1 MPGLI
6 GRAASGLCDML
17 AEDTS
22 DGWLT
27 VSALARLRGV
37 DKAAISRR
45 VSRLEAA
52 GELMTRAGAHG
63 TKLINVSEFNHA
75 VEMMTDAIQESNGL
89 KARAARRDGE
99 GGASPVGAS
108 AGPAL
113 SRAQTART
121 IAQARIAQLDL
132 NERLGQL
139 LPLDRAQEAARAA
152 AERLRRAVDQMP
164 GRAEEVASGQ
174 TSPFAADL
182 RAALRRDPTGGR
194 AYFKALART
203 QLAELSRV
211 VAEFDSP
218 ASEDDDLG
226 RAEGPAIVSGAM
238 VSA

>member
-1 MPGLI
+1 MAEP
-6 GRAASGLCDML
+6 
-17 AEDTS
+17 AEDDTP
-22 DGWLT
+22 DAWLT

-45 VSRLEAA
+45 VARLEAA
-52 GELMTRAGAHG
+52 GDLTTRAGAHG
-63 TKLINVSEFNHA
+63 TKLINRAAFDRA
-75 VEMMTDAIQESNGL
+75 VEMTTDAIQEGNGL
-89 KARAARRDGE
+89 RAKAARDGE
-99 GGASPVGAS
+99 RGASPLGAS

-121 IAQARIAQLDL
+121 IAQAHIANLDL
-132 NERLGQL
+132 NERVGKL
-139 LPLDRAQEAARAA
+139 LPLDRVQEAARSC

-174 TSPFAADL
+174 ASPFAA
-182 RAALRRDPTGGR
+182 ALRSALRQDPTGGR

-211 VAEFDSP
+211 VAEFDP
-218 ASEDDDLG
+218 QAPVEDDIE
-226 RAEGPAIVSGAM
+226 RADAPTIVSGEM

>member
-1 MPGLI
+1 M
-6 GRAASGLCDML
+6 ADDADN
-17 AEDTS
+17 
-22 DGWLT
+22 GWVT

-45 VSRLEAA
+45 VARLEAA
-52 GELMTRAGAHG
+52 GDLTTRAGAHG

-75 VEMMTDAIQESNGL
+75 VEMTTDAIQESNGL

-164 GRAEEVASGQ
+164 ARAEEVASALAKD
-174 TSPFAADL
+174 SPFARASRCAQSRPAGRAIIL
-182 RAALRRDPTGGR
+182 PVARTRAARRAGEAGDRLQRPFRRSLRGG
-194 AYFKALART
+194 YALRIA
-203 QLAELSRV
+203 
-211 VAEFDSP
+211 
-218 ASEDDDLG
+218 G
-226 RAEGPAIVSGAM
+226 R
-238 VSA
+238 